1 MNTTRN
7 NNPAP
12 DEGAFSCPGGRDM
25 DDKVTP
31 RMIAACARGLAL
43 QEALAAV
50 KGTENAVALMRLI
63 VEADDE
69 FKAASEAQDNEPKSD
84 DDMVRVCVPR
94 GSVIHTFWAD
104 GIIIDCEGGETR
116 RDWGS
121 MNLGQTR
128 LTLNNSL
135 PGHFGA
141 YRVHFIAEPAEEAR

>member
-1 MNTTRN
+1 MTDLTH
-7 NNPAP
+7 NPDP
-12 DEGAFSCPGGRDM
+12 DEGTFSCPGGRDVN
-25 DDKVTP
+25 DKATP

-84 DDMVRVCVPR
+84 GDMVRVCVPR

-128 LTLNNSL
+128 FTLNNSL

-141 YRVHFIAEPAEEAR
+141 YRVHFIAEPAEGAR